1 MKRVPFSI
9 IAAAKRSDAEAIDF
23 IRRHFEGYIANR
35 CLTTYM
41 DQYGNTKSSVDDDLR
56 YHADIAL
63 LSAIFTFQF
72 RDPPSNFSI

>member
-9 IAAAKRSDAEAIDF
+9 ISAAKQSDVEAVDF

-35 CLTTYM
+35 CLNSYQ
-41 DQYGNTKSSVDDDLR
+41 DQSGNTRSYVDDDLR
-56 YHADIAL
+56 YHAEIAL

-72 RDPPSNFSI
+72 REPPQDFSL